1 MLQRTEDSSLV
12 LSTVSSLGFGDPLEY
27 KSTQIP
33 TEIIIRRRFHTCS
46 LAPEDNAMSITEI
59 SDDAGGTP
67 LTNYASSNCVDH
79 KQSSNNAAHATGEDG
94 YIDLCDSS
102 DDQTVSYH
110 GEKGLP
116 GQVEIIDVDAPKEQQ
131 ITPRL
136 STMNKVTV
144 LY

>member
-1 MLQRTEDSSLV
+1 
-12 LSTVSSLGFGDPLEY
+12 
-27 KSTQIP
+27 
-33 TEIIIRRRFHTCS
+33 
-46 LAPEDNAMSITEI
+46 MSINEI

-67 LTNYASSNCVDH
+67 STNDASSNCVDH

-94 YIDLCDSS
+94 CIDLCDSI

-110 GEKGLP
+110 GEKEQP

-131 ITPRL
+131 ITSRKLPA
-136 STMNKVTV
+136 MNEVTV